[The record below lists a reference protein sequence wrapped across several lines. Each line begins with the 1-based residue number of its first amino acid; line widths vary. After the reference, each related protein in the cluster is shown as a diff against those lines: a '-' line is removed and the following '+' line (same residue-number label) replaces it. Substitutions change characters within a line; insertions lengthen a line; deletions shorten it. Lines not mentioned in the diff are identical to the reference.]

1 MGHYL
6 IFHRHAHPQIV
17 LANVSSSIFFFS
29 FFSSEKLTMSFN
41 VSTRTLKKSDG
52 LRISLMC
59 CMVILRKIL
68 LLVRLTNH
76 EISNTLGKSKI
87 VCFFPPTL
95 SFLHFFFC
103 FFKQALLYL
112 VTTSTCHKL
121 TKSGAFKLVNFTNA
135 TLNSDGSKECVN
147 TTGIIEMYDKKPIHE
162 CLHKDVDQC
171 HHTYVTE
178 FEPIQEEVCDE
189 NYQKSCQVSSNIHSR
204 KIIFIFHSTD
214 LFIIKTC
221 CTQVFAITFTQW

>member
-1 MGHYL
+1 MPPFSAKWKQWTLSIYQQRRELGSPYLNRLPNSYLQILNRLFLIIPMFVLRTYEMNMGHYL

-103 FFKQALLYL
+103 FFK
-112 VTTSTCHKL
+112 
-121 TKSGAFKLVNFTNA
+121 
-135 TLNSDGSKECVN
+135 
-147 TTGIIEMYDKKPIHE
+147 
-162 CLHKDVDQC
+162 
-171 HHTYVTE
+171 
-178 FEPIQEEVCDE
+178 
-189 NYQKSCQVSSNIHSR
+189 
-204 KIIFIFHSTD
+204 
-214 LFIIKTC
+214 
-221 CTQVFAITFTQW
+221 